1 MSNEGVASYGVVSGM
16 ESPLY
21 KSVARGDSIP
31 STPPPIKNPPM
42 ITLSPNEI
50 TTAQQL
56 LANYAPAQETLAI
69 LTANNGD
76 FADCLDRLSKSP
88 TFNDPSTKKSLW
100 ETTINVLRQ
109 ELCSDEGW
117 RGKVKEYSKAPASA
131 AASIISG
138 SIRY

>member
-1 MSNEGVASYGVVSGM
+1 
-16 ESPLY
+16 
-21 KSVARGDSIP
+21 
-31 STPPPIKNPPM
+31 M
-42 ITLSPNEI
+42 ITLSPTEI
-50 TTAQQL
+50 STAQQL
-56 LANYAPAQETLAI
+56 LANYAPAQETLTI

-117 RGKVKEYSKAPASA
+117 RGKVKEYSKTPASA
-131 AASIISG
+131 AALTGMIVHLISVSHLQLDPG
-138 SIRY
+138 LATCIALYVSKVGLNIFCEHITPDDQSK